1 MLDLSAFIE
10 TSLIQNSQMLKLLY
24 QLLQFAGM
32 EKMEWLTAHNSLEIS
47 L

>member
-10 TSLIQNSQMLKLLY
+10 TSLIQNSQMSKLQY
-24 QLLQFAGM
+24 QHLQFAGM
-32 EKMEWLTAHNSLEIS
+32 EKMEWLIAHNSLEIS